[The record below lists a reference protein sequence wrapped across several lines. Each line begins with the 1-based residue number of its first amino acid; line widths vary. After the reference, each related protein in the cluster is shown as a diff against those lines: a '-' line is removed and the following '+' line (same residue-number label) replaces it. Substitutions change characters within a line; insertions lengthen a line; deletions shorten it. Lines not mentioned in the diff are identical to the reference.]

1 MKILVVNHTVD
12 HNAGRFETWLSEAG
26 FIIDNRLGMSGE
38 VPAHIEYSASDDKDN
53 AFAGVIVTGGAY
65 LLNGKVRPWLADVI
79 TLIQDCADKDIP
91 LLGICLGEQLIA
103 SALGGVVSPE
113 ERSDNFADGG
123 FEYGPCEVEINRAGL
138 ASPLLKGLPPKLI
151 MYQNHQSEV
160 EKLPTSATLLASSKD
175 CHVEAFA
182 YNKLIY
188 GVQFHPEVA
197 LDDIN
202 TWPEKKF
209 EWLETLG
216 YDVDKMKAA
225 ANDNRLLATS
235 EAQSKVICEN
245 FARIIKDRVK
255 HTR

>member
-12 HNAGRFETWLSEAG
+12 HNARRFEAWLKRDG
-26 FIIDNRLGMSGE
+26 FAIDNRLGVNGE

-65 LLNGKVRPWLADVI
+65 LLNGKVRPWLFDVI

-91 LLGICLGEQLIA
+91 LLGICLGEQLIGR
-103 SALGGVVSPE
+103 ALGGVVSSE

-123 FEYGPCEVEINRAGL
+123 FEYGPCEVEINQAGL
-138 ASPLLKGLPPKLI
+138 TSPLLKGLPSKLI
-151 MYQNHQSEV
+151 MYQNHQAEV
-160 EKLPTSATLLASSKD
+160 EKLPTGATLLASSKD
-175 CHVEAFA
+175 CQVEAFA
-182 YNKLIY
+182 YGKLIY
-188 GVQFHPEVA
+188 GIQFHPEVA

-202 TWPEKKF
+202 TWSEEKF
-209 EWLETLG
+209 EWLKTLG

-225 ANDNRLLATS
+225 ANDNRLLATN

-245 FARIIKDRVK
+245 FEKIIRERAK